1 MRQYTHG
8 SNRLLCFLL
17 YHIYV
22 YLCLRICQA
31 RCERNEGGMIR
42 LVLVDDQPGVRQGL
56 RMLLTVE
63 PDMTVVGE
71 ASNGREARILVQRFT
86 PDVVLMD
93 VEMPEMDGIEAA
105 AMIHA
110 STPQSAVVM
119 LSIHDDASTRARAY
133 AAGAAAFVTKSG
145 AIEVLV
151 ATIRQT
157 AEHRKT
163 ETGSL

>member
-1 MRQYTHG
+1 
-8 SNRLLCFLL
+8 
-17 YHIYV
+17 
-22 YLCLRICQA
+22 
-31 RCERNEGGMIR
+31 MIR
-42 LVLVDDQPGVRQGL
+42 LVLVDDQPSVRQGL
-56 RMLLTVE
+56 RMRLTLE
-63 PDMTVVGE
+63 PDMMVVGE
-71 ASNGREARILVQRFT
+71 ASTGREAMTLVQQLA
-86 PDVVLMD
+86 PDMVLMD
-93 VEMPEMDGIEAA
+93 VEMPEMDGIEATA
-105 AMIHA
+105 AMRA

>member
-1 MRQYTHG
+1 MRD
-8 SNRLLCFLL
+8 
-17 YHIYV
+17 
-22 YLCLRICQA
+22 
-31 RCERNEGGMIR
+31 ERDEVGMIR

-56 RMLLTVE
+56 RMLLTLE

-71 ASNGREARILVQRFT
+71 ASNGREALTLAQQLA

-105 AMIHA
+105 AMMRA

-119 LSIHDDASTRARAY
+119 LSIHDDVSTRARTH
-133 AAGAAAFVTKSG
+133 AAGATAFVNKSG
-145 AIEVLV
+145 AIEALV
-151 ATIRQT
+151 ATIRQ
-157 AEHRKT
+157 AAQHRKT